1 MALQL
6 FNTYERNT
14 SFAMALAGKY
24 ANVRF
29 MMVGLGTASP
39 QQDGNWLL
47 PVGVNSS
54 DCSVSGYANGQWCSG
69 SELARFPVPE
79 MQQSPFMRIL
89 ALPYYWAERLTD
101 LMGDEAIPLGL
112 VFNPVGGTMI
122 EQWTPYAEQLACTMQ
137 ACMCSYQCNGTQP
150 LSPTNQS
157 QCDRNAQLWRG
168 DMQPIVNMTIKGWL
182 WYQGEVRVSL
192 QSLPPFCFSLVCPLD
207 FLTSFCFFHPPTHST
222 LPSPLSSLPSEQLWR
237 RCWLQSVWHWV
248 WMHAP
253 CHGSSL
259 AEALVRSSWHH

>member
-192 QSLPPFCFSLVCPLD
+192 QVSTPFLLFSGVLLTFPILAAFSILLPTSPRVFILTPFFFLYPFHPSPPHRTTVVAMLAPVCMALGMGACSLP
-207 FLTSFCFFHPPTHST
+207 
-222 LPSPLSSLPSEQLWR
+222 W
-237 RCWLQSVWHWV
+237 
-248 WMHAP
+248 
-253 CHGSSL
+253 
-259 AEALVRSSWHH
+259 